1 MSFFFFCKQKTAYE
15 MRISDWSSDVCSSDL
30 LPRYWCQLADWID
43 DPSAAIADADA
54 LEKELLVSSELTG
67 VLKAHRDDPRLAA
80 AAAFAERCARSGVL
94 HRHPLRFWAEVAQWA
109 HAQTRSRLASR
120 NQRSFDSLIGSVHD
134 EIGSTSWKDRVC
146 QYV

>member
-30 LPRYWCQLADWID
+30 LPRYWFQLADWID

-67 VLKAHRDDPRLAA
+67 VLKAHRDDPRFVA
-80 AAAFAERCARSGVL
+80 AAAFAEKSEERRVGKGCVS
-94 HRHPLRFWAEVAQWA
+94 
-109 HAQTRSRLASR
+109 TCRSRWSPSNKKKKNRR
-120 NQRSFDSLIGSVHD
+120 NRNIG
-134 EIGSTSWKDRVC
+134 
-146 QYV
+146 